1 MKSKRL
7 QKSQNLNFLV
17 NWEQFG
23 RTTLVNIWKNTFQT
37 FFPKLEK
44 LEKSIQSNIEKYR
57 NWEKHERVA

>member
-23 RTTLVNIWKNTFQT
+23 HTTWKNTFQI

-44 LEKSIQSNIEKYR
+44 LEKSIQSNIQKYR
-57 NWEKHERVA
+57 NWETHERVA